1 MKKTLLVIAI
11 ASMAFQVAASTE
23 FPEWRMNPQADL
35 DEGLIAGV
43 ACIETMGDL
52 TLDMDVASMEARAAL
67 AASLEA
73 MIQKELETNR
83 NSEKKKIVTA
93 DRKENVVTTS
103 VTAKSTTKQ
112 ITNQLMKY
120 TWVSESVA
128 VEKNGL
134 EEYLCTRVVA
144 RAPQLVTE

>member
-1 MKKTLLVIAI
+1 MKKNLLLTTLAAL
-11 ASMAFQVAASTE
+11 AFQVSASSE
-23 FPEWRMNPQADL
+23 FPDWRMNPQADL

-43 ACIETMGDL
+43 ACVESMGDM

-83 NSEKKKIVTA
+83 SSEKKKIVTT
-93 DRKENVVTTS
+93 DRKDNVVTTT

-112 ITNQLMKY
+112 LTNQLMKY
-120 TWVSESVA
+120 TWVSESVS
-128 VEKNGL
+128 VEQDVD
-134 EEYLCTRVVA
+134 EYLCTRVVA
-144 RAPQLVTE
+144 RAPQLVAE